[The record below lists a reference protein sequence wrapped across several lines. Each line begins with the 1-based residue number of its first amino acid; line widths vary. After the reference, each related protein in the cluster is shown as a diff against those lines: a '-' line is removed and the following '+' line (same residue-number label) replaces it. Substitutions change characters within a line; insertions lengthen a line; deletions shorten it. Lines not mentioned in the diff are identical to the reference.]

1 MPNGNLWDSSMGFHL
16 NEDLDVDSNPGSAIY
31 ELDDTAKLFNLP
43 DSQVSHL

>member
-1 MPNGNLWDSSMGFHL
+1 MGFHL